1 MVVVAMDEGEA
12 HGYGHGWL
20 GKMKLGFGDVLTM
33 SWGSS
38 IYSSSDR
45 NALWWEIDVGLA
57 PWLEEEDG
65 AWGSISSNSGDVE
78 GVGELQQLVAGMH
91 QQQGTS
97 LSFIFSFSSS
107 PFFLSFS
114 PFFPSLVSWFT

>member
-1 MVVVAMDEGEA
+1 MVLVAMDEGEA

-65 AWGSISSNSGDVE
+65 AWGSISSNSGDIE
-78 GVGELQQLVAGMH
+78 GMEELQQLITGMH
-91 QQQGTS
+91 QQ
-97 LSFIFSFSSS
+97 
-107 PFFLSFS
+107 
-114 PFFPSLVSWFT
+114 

>member
-1 MVVVAMDEGEA
+1 MVSSTPSMVLVAMDEGEA

-65 AWGSISSNSGDVE
+65 AWGSISSNSRDVE

-91 QQQGTS
+91 
-97 LSFIFSFSSS
+97 
-107 PFFLSFS
+107 
-114 PFFPSLVSWFT
+114 

>member
-12 HGYGHGWL
+12 HRYGHGWL

-38 IYSSSDR
+38 IYSNSDW
-45 NALWWEIDVGLA
+45 NALWWDIDGLA

-65 AWGSISSNSGDVE
+65 AWGSISSNSGDIE
-78 GVGELQQLVAGMH
+78 GMGELQQLIVGMH
-91 QQQGTS
+91 QQ
-97 LSFIFSFSSS
+97 
-107 PFFLSFS
+107 
-114 PFFPSLVSWFT
+114 